1 MFDFNK
7 TERVFLTG
15 IIIGSVIGSLS
26 AALAFFF
33 NTQAVIKGS
42 VKNNIE
48 KEKAQPEPEAPA
60 AEVKPKRTRRKKEAL
75 EAGNAVTE

>member
-1 MFDFNK
+1 MFNFSKN
-7 TERVFLTG
+7 ERIFLSG
-15 IIIGSVIGSLS
+15 IIIGSIVGSLS

-42 VKNNIE
+42 VRNNIE
-48 KEKAQPEPEAPA
+48 KEKTEPAVEPA
-60 AEVKPKRTRRKKEAL
+60 ASETKPKRSRKKKAEV